1 MLSLLWKRL
10 DEVLVIETGAID
22 EVVTG
27 SSVNVGVSVGL
38 LDGDID
44 IDGGTDCILD
54 GDIDIEGDKDCNSE
68 G

>member
-1 MLSLLWKRL
+1 MSLWRIA
-10 DEVLVIETGAID
+10 LVTETGAID
-22 EVVTG
+22 DVAG

-54 GDIDIEGDKDCNSE
+54 GDIDIEGDKDCTSE